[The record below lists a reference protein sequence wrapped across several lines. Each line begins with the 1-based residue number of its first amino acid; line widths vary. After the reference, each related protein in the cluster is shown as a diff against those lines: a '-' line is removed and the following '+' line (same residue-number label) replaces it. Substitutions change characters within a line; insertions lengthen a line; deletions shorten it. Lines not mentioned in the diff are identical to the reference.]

1 MKRILALG
9 VCGLV
14 VALACG
20 SVRAEEDEFNR
31 KGAFAGLGA
40 SFEVPAFQGILTGR
54 GGDSWGFN
62 VRGGYRFNE
71 YVAAE
76 GIYEYADKFGGSVTS
91 PLTGRKRSAD
101 VQTNLGAAGWKLILP
116 LNRFQPYLWGGIG
129 MLNANGNAKIQR
141 LDGATVR
148 ASDSNTGFMGRV
160 AGGLDVFLTREISVY
175 TDASYVMPA
184 TGPTDL
190 YYFSLGFGGRYNF

>member
-1 MKRILALG
+1 MKWNWVLGACCLA
-9 VCGLV
+9 V
-14 VALACG
+14 VLAIG
-20 SVRAEEDEFNR
+20 SARADDEINR
-31 KGAFAGLGA
+31 KGAFAGAGA
-40 SFEVPAFQGILTGR
+40 SFEIPTFQGILTGR

-76 GIYEYADKFGGSVTS
+76 GIYEYADKFGGSVVS

-101 VQTNLGAAGWKLILP
+101 VQTNMGAAGGKLILP
-116 LNRFQPYLWGGIG
+116 LDRFQPYLWAGMG
-129 MLNANGNAKIQR
+129 MLNANGNASIQR
-141 LDGATVR
+141 LNGQTVR

-160 AGGLDVFLTREISVY
+160 AGGVDLFVTREISLY